1 MDKDDEFI
9 DSLYDDADK
18 QLNETY
24 KKKKES
30 RDELLKAIAM
40 ILLTYTIVD
49 DVLSLSE
56 KDYNKEYSL
65 LGALIIKLTR
75 GNIKQETSNT
85 TSILR
90 NTIKNTY
97 KHYSYNHNLKDVEKI
112 INDNFKGKHFSD
124 RVWENEQEVAKK
136 LTQQCQDFLRGK
148 INVNQI
154 QSEIKKTYNTSA
166 YNAKRLAETE
176 VSRCHNAAFDRFC
189 KETGVKKVKYNA
201 RKCNTCTRCMD
212 DDGKIFDFKN
222 KPELPRHPMCKCYY
236 DIVDDNK
243 RVTTSNKSDIIKEII
258 SDSIKYQVVREIV
271 NSEEYKQ
278 KFNNIGSKK
287 QNEVT
292 CKETKRIV
300 KRHDGTNTESYSI
313 IDNKGN
319 IIATQSSGAFGGV
332 VDLTCLQDL
341 PNNSVVLTHNHP
353 LSTSFSDDDL
363 ALLMNNPQI
372 KTIIAAGHDGTVY
385 KLSIGKGIRTEMSK
399 TTGRNS
405 IMQEYKELMMNKI
418 SPNEI
423 VEILSYKYNWKYEV
437 I

>member
-49 DVLSLSE
+49 NVLSLSK

-65 LGALIIKLTR
+65 LGALIVKLTR
-75 GNIKQETSNT
+75 GNIKQETSNI

-136 LTQQCQDFLRGK
+136 LTKQCQDFLRGK

-154 QSEIKKTYNTSA
+154 EKEIKNTYNSSA
-166 YNAKRLAETE
+166 YNAKRLVETE
-176 VSRCHNAAFDRFC
+176 VSRCHSAAFDRFC

-201 RKCNTCTRCMD
+201 ILDGATCSDCRIYHNKVYD
-212 DDGKIFDFKN
+212 LKN
-222 KPELPRHPMCKCYY
+222 KPEIPRHPMCRCFY
-236 DIVDDNK
+236 
-243 RVTTSNKSDIIKEII
+243 EIA
-258 SDSIKYQVVREIV
+258 E
-271 NSEEYKQ
+271 
-278 KFNNIGSKK
+278 
-287 QNEVT
+287 
-292 CKETKRIV
+292 
-300 KRHDGTNTESYSI
+300 
-313 IDNKGN
+313 
-319 IIATQSSGAFGGV
+319 
-332 VDLTCLQDL
+332 
-341 PNNSVVLTHNHP
+341 
-353 LSTSFSDDDL
+353 
-363 ALLMNNPQI
+363 
-372 KTIIAAGHDGTVY
+372 
-385 KLSIGKGIRTEMSK
+385 
-399 TTGRNS
+399 
-405 IMQEYKELMMNKI
+405 
-418 SPNEI
+418 
-423 VEILSYKYNWKYEV
+423 
-437 I
+437 